1 MAEFLVEVYVRHDD
15 PQTARSNAE
24 RAERA
29 AADLRREGQGVEC
42 VRSIFVPEDE
52 TFLMLFEAPSVEV
65 VTEAVSRA
73 GLRCEHISAA
83 ASSAAP
89 APSGVEPGPRP
100 QPTRK
105 AAS

>member
-15 PQTARSNAE
+15 LLSARSHTE
-24 RAERA
+24 RAQQA
-29 AADLRREGQGVEC
+29 AADLRREGWGVQC

-52 TFLMLFEAPSVEV
+52 TFLVLFEAPGVEAV
-65 VTEAVSRA
+65 AEAVSRA

-83 ASSAAP
+83 ASATPPSIPDADP
-89 APSGVEPGPRP
+89 AGP

-105 AAS
+105 ALP